1 MAVEAVAAPVPMD
14 EDDASVGDPQRCS
27 QYARSIYAY
36 LKEREAKYLL
46 PADYMQ
52 SQRDINSN
60 MRSILVDWLVEVAEE
75 YKVVPETLHLCV
87 SYIDRFL
94 SRVPVAR
101 SKLQLV
107 GVSCMLI
114 AAKFEEIHPPGVDE
128 FVYISDSTYTR
139 AEILAME
146 STVLNRLQFDLSAA
160 TPKAFL
166 QRYVRAAQAAC
177 GVDETAASLC
187 SYLCEL
193 TLPEYALLAF
203 RPSEVAAAAVR
214 LALHTLRLPP
224 WHASLEHETGYTA
237 DALAP
242 CVAELLRV
250 HRAAAS
256 NKLQAVR
263 EKYSAPRHRS
273 VSLLRPAESPP

>member
-1 MAVEAVAAPVPMD
+1 
-14 EDDASVGDPQRCS
+14 DASVGDPQRCS

-60 MRSILVDWLVEVAEE
+60 MRSILVDWLVAEE

-107 GVSCMLI
+107 GASCLLLLI
-114 AAKFEEIHPPGVDE
+114 KHHHLRQISPHLPISPRQVDE

-139 AEILAME
+139 AEILAMA
-146 STVLNRLQFDLSAA
+146 STALTRPRHLPDTSTTL
-160 TPKAFL
+160 PRHFL
-166 QRYVRAAQAAC
+166 GVHPAQAAC

-203 RPSEVAAAAVR
+203 RPS
-214 LALHTLRLPP
+214 
-224 WHASLEHETGYTA
+224 
-237 DALAP
+237 
-242 CVAELLRV
+242 
-250 HRAAAS
+250 
-256 NKLQAVR
+256 
-263 EKYSAPRHRS
+263 
-273 VSLLRPAESPP
+273 